1 MEESRA
7 IQDLAVLLPN
17 SYADQWVEGP
27 VGFGNRL
34 NEAVKKSQAHSG
46 NKK

>member
-7 IQDLAVLLPN
+7 IQDLAVLLPD
-17 SYADQWVEGP
+17 SYVDHWVEGQ

-34 NEAVKKSQAHSG
+34 NVAVKKSQAHSG
-46 NKK
+46 NRK